1 MAYYIYSFTWFRK
14 HWSPFFLRDFVGNYS
29 KLNKHPVLKEIKYI
43 QKELEYK
50 IENNKKYESSEKEMI
65 LSTSED

>member
-1 MAYYIYSFTWFRK
+1 M
-14 HWSPFFLRDFVGNYS
+14 GNYS